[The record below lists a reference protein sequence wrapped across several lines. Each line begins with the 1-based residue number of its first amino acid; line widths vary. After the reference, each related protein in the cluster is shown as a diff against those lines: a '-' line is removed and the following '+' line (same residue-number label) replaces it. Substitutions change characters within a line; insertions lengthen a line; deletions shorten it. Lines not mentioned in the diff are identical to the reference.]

1 MWKWSWRK
9 KWSKI
14 IRRWVHLNGN
24 SLWVRLCIWDIVFGG
39 KKSSSR
45 SAVWTNIDHLGPLK
59 CINWT
64 MFLILVV
71 GDFSRFA
78 SVNSS
83 ETTSALLGFYTYF
96 ACIYNFTY
104 NGLNKNII
112 HFKKYLQRI
121 FRIPKKKKLE
131 FSHYSNFGDH
141 PWISRNVVS
150 ALLQSSYYLEIH

>member
-78 SVNSS
+78 YLWILRRPLRRCRTLRV
-83 ETTSALLGFYTYF
+83 YTILVITVSIRILY
-96 ACIYNFTY
+96 I
-104 NGLNKNII
+104 LKNICRE
-112 HFKKYLQRI
+112 FLE
-121 FRIPKKKKLE
+121 FPKKKTWILTLLE
-131 FSHYSNFGDH
+131 LWGPSMDF
-141 PWISRNVVS
+141 
-150 ALLQSSYYLEIH
+150 